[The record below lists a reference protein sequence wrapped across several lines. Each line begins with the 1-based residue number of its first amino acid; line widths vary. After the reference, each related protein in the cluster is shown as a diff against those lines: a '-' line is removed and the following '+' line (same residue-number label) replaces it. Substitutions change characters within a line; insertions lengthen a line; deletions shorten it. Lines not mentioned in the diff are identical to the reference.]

1 MPDIV
6 TDTDIPLV
14 VDVDGAL
21 LKTDLL
27 IESAF
32 VLLTRKPWLAAK
44 LPFWLASGKAFL
56 KQQIANRC
64 ELPADAH
71 PWNDDV
77 LELIRT
83 ARANG
88 RRVFLASASDEKFI
102 REIADHLGS
111 LDGIFASNGIT
122 NLSRE
127 RKAQWLVEAFGRK
140 GFDYVGNS
148 RDDLPVWAAAR
159 EAIVV
164 NPRPAMV
171 AAARHANAN
180 LRVLGSPALLIAGLI
195 RTLRPVQWLKN
206 LLVFVPIVAGHAINT
221 ANVAASLATF
231 VAFCLAASSAYCI
244 NDLADLANDRRH
256 PRKRLRPLASGALP
270 VMWGLMA
277 APLLALTAAVIAG
290 AVSTGAL
297 ATLALYYAATLSYSF
312 YVKRK
317 LVMDVMTLAALYTIR
332 IVAGGAATGVPVSE
346 WLLAFAIFLFLSLAV
361 VKRCDELASRKDE
374 TPVTGDGRVA
384 GRGYIAAD
392 LGPMAGIGAAAG
404 FCAVLVLALYINSD
418 QVMSLYTRP
427 HLLWACC
434 FVLMYWIT
442 RMVLLGQRGDLHD
455 DPVVFAATDKASLAA
470 FAIIA
475 VTVALAA

>member
-1 MPDIV
+1 MPDIL

-27 IESAF
+27 IELAF

-44 LPFWLASGKAFL
+44 LPFWLVSGKAFL

-77 LELIRT
+77 LELIRA

-102 REIADHLGS
+102 REIADHLGT

-148 RDDLPVWAAAR
+148 RDDLPVWASAR

-171 AAARHANAN
+171 AAARRANAD
-180 LRVLGSPALLIAGLI
+180 LRVLGSPARLIAGLV

-206 LLVFVPIVAGHAINT
+206 LLVFVPIVAGHAINPSSI
-221 ANVAASLATF
+221 AASVAAF
-231 VAFCLAASSAYCI
+231 VAFCLAASSAYCV
-244 NDLADLANDRRH
+244 NDLADLANDRHH
-256 PRKRLRPLASGALP
+256 PRKRMRPLASGALP
-270 VMWGLMA
+270 VMVGLIT
-277 APLLALTAAVIAG
+277 APLLLLIAAIVMGLVSQTALGV
-290 AVSTGAL
+290 
-297 ATLALYYAATLSYSF
+297 LALYYAITVAYSF
-312 YVKRK
+312 SLKRRPI
-317 LVMDVMTLAALYTIR
+317 MDVMTLAALYTLR
-332 IVAGGAATGVPVSE
+332 IGGGGAATGVPVTE

-361 VKRCDELASRKDE
+361 VKRCGELVRQEDNDDSD
-374 TPVTGDGRVA
+374 TNFA
-384 GRGYIAAD
+384 GRGYRGGD
-392 LGPMAGIGAAAG
+392 LHVLTAIGAASG

-418 QVMSLYTRP
+418 QVMTLYARP
-427 HLLWACC
+427 QLLWGCC
-434 FVLMYWIT
+434 FVLMYWIG
-442 RMVLLGQRGDLHD
+442 RMLLLSHRGDIND

-475 VTVALAA
+475 ATVTLAA

>member
-1 MPDIV
+1 MPDIS

-32 VLLTRKPWLAAK
+32 VLLTRKPWLAVR
-44 LPFWLASGKAFL
+44 LPFWLTSGKAFL

-77 LELIRT
+77 LELIRA

-122 NLSRE
+122 NLSHE

-171 AAARHANAN
+171 AAARRANAN
-180 LRVLGSPALLIAGLI
+180 IRVLGSPAQLIAGLV

-206 LLVFVPIVAGHAINT
+206 LLVFIPIVAGHAIT
-221 ANVAASLATF
+221 AANVATSLAAF
-231 VAFCLAASSAYCI
+231 VAFSLAASSAYCI

-256 PRKRLRPLASGALP
+256 PRKRLRPFASGALP
-270 VMWGLMA
+270 VIWGLVA
-277 APLLALTAAVIAG
+277 APLLVATAAIIAG
-290 AVSTGAL
+290 AISTAAL
-297 ATLALYYAATLSYSF
+297 AALALYYAITLAYSF
-312 YVKRK
+312 SLKRRPI
-317 LVMDVMTLAALYTIR
+317 MDVMTLAALYTIR
-332 IVAGGAATGVPVSE
+332 IVGGGAATGVPVSE
-346 WLLAFAIFLFLSLAV
+346 WLLAMAIFLFLSLAV
-361 VKRCDELASRKDE
+361 VKRCGELVRQEDNDASE
-374 TPVTGDGRVA
+374 TNIA
-384 GRGYIAAD
+384 GRGYHSGD
-392 LGPMAGIGAAAG
+392 LQVLTAIGAASG
-404 FCAVLVLALYINSD
+404 FGAVLVLALYINSD
-418 QVMSLYTRP
+418 QVMTLYTRP
-427 HLLWACC
+427 HLLWGCC
-434 FVLMYWIT
+434 FVLMYWIG
-442 RMVLLGQRGDLHD
+442 RMLLLSHRGDIHD
-455 DPVVFAATDKASLAA
+455 DPVVFAATDRGSLVA
-470 FAIIA
+470 FAVIA
-475 VTVALAA
+475 ITVALAA

>member
-1 MPDIV
+1 MPDIL

-44 LPFWLASGKAFL
+44 LPFWLLSGKAYL

-77 LELIRT
+77 LELIRA

-102 REIADHLGS
+102 REIADHLGT
-111 LDGIFASNGIT
+111 LDGIFASDGIT

-127 RKAQWLVEAFGRK
+127 RKAQWLVEAFGHK

-171 AAARHANAN
+171 AAARRANAN
-180 LRVLGSPALLIAGLI
+180 VRVLGSPARLIAGLI
-195 RTLRPVQWLKN
+195 RTLRPIQWLKN
-206 LLVFVPIVAGHAINT
+206 LLVFVPIMAGHAIDKT
-221 ANVAASLATF
+221 SVAASLATF
-231 VAFCLAASSAYCI
+231 VAFSLAASSAYCI

-270 VMWGLMA
+270 VMWGLLA
-277 APLLALTAAVIAG
+277 AALLALTAAAIA
-290 AVSTGAL
+290 ASVSA
-297 ATLALYYAATLSYSF
+297 ATLAALALHYVVTLGYSF

-317 LVMDVMTLAALYTIR
+317 LVMDVMTLAGLYTIR
-332 IVAGGAATGVPVSE
+332 IVGGGVATGVPVSE

-374 TPVTGDGRVA
+374 TPPDADGRVA

-392 LGPMAGIGAAAG
+392 LPTMAAIGAAAG

-418 QVMSLYTRP
+418 QVLSLYARP

-434 FVLMYWIT
+434 FVLMYWIA
-442 RMVLLGQRGDLHD
+442 RMILLGQRGDIHD

-475 VTVALAA
+475 ATVVLAA